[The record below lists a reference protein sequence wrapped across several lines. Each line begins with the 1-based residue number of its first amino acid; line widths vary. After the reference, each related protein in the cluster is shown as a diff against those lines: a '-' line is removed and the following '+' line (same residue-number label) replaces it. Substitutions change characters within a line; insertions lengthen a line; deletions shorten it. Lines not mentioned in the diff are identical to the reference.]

1 MVDFTVMI
9 RVLVIIPYKELEEGF
24 LKAIDACECDGVEFT
39 LAHFY
44 GTNPGDIDPASKYD
58 IVVARGM
65 TYYAMRMRYPS
76 LHIIAL
82 DTSANGLMEALDRVL
97 SEYGRDVRVGCIV
110 PEATIADEDVI
121 RRLSGFEVSI
131 REARNEKAMSAIAD
145 ELIADGYDV
154 LVGGGYLR
162 AFCEMRGIRFSGIGL
177 EDSAILRAVKE
188 AIAAARIMESE
199 RLRAGFYRTI
209 MEELPF
215 SILAVDRNMVVLSSN
230 AAADS
235 FFSRPLLGTSVSSL
249 FPEGLIEET
258 IEKDVEMESVQRLM
272 DQDVIISQRPI
283 SSIIGGAAIIS
294 IQTITHFSAVGKGRR
309 SGEGGL
315 IARYTF
321 SDILTEDMG
330 MRMLIAKAI
339 RYAQSDCNVLITG
352 ETGTGKEL
360 MIQSMH
366 NASRRQDGPFVAI
379 NCASLSPD
387 LLESELFGYVEG
399 AFTGAVKGGKA
410 GLFEL
415 AHGGT
420 IFLDEIGELPV
431 ALQAKLL
438 RVLQE
443 EEVRRVGGS
452 DVIPV
457 DVRVMCAT
465 NQDIPALVDKG
476 MFRSDLYYRINL
488 LTINM
493 PPLRKRPGDI
503 SKLFR
508 CFIEQFAS
516 EMSLSVPTIG
526 DDALSLLRSYAW
538 PGNVRELRNVAQRI
552 LILNGSRH
560 IDADAVMAV
569 DIPGQKE
576 RPAEMATDSKRKLR
590 NIDTRALYEEFVQS
604 GSTLAEFAAMV
615 GISRTTL
622 WRRFRDLS

>member
-1 MVDFTVMI
+1 
-9 RVLVIIPYKELEEGF
+9 
-24 LKAIDACECDGVEFT
+24 
-39 LAHFY
+39 
-44 GTNPGDIDPASKYD
+44 
-58 IVVARGM
+58 
-65 TYYAMRMRYPS
+65 
-76 LHIIAL
+76 
-82 DTSANGLMEALDRVL
+82 
-97 SEYGRDVRVGCIV
+97 
-110 PEATIADEDVI
+110 
-121 RRLSGFEVSI
+121 
-131 REARNEKAMSAIAD
+131 
-145 ELIADGYDV
+145 
-154 LVGGGYLR
+154 
-162 AFCEMRGIRFSGIGL
+162 
-177 EDSAILRAVKE
+177 
-188 AIAAARIMESE
+188 
-199 RLRAGFYRTI
+199 
-209 MEELPF
+209 
-215 SILAVDRNMVVLSSN
+215 
-230 AAADS
+230 
-235 FFSRPLLGTSVSSL
+235 
-249 FPEGLIEET
+249 
-258 IEKDVEMESVQRLM
+258 
-272 DQDVIISQRPI
+272 
-283 SSIIGGAAIIS
+283 
-294 IQTITHFSAVGKGRR
+294 
-309 SGEGGL
+309 
-315 IARYTF
+315 
-321 SDILTEDMG
+321 

-366 NASRRQDGPFVAI
+366 NASRRKDGPFVAI

>member
-366 NASRRQDGPFVAI
+366 NASRRKDGPFVAI

>member
-315 IARYTF
+315 IARYTY

-366 NASRRQDGPFVAI
+366 NASRRKDGPFVAI

>member
-294 IQTITHFSAVGKGRR
+294 IQTIAHFSAVGKGRR

-366 NASRRQDGPFVAI
+366 NASRRKDGPFVAI

>member
-294 IQTITHFSAVGKGRR
+294 IQTIAHFSAVGKGRR

-366 NASRRQDGPFVAI
+366 NASRRKDGPFVAI

-622 WRRFRDLS
+622 WRRFRNLS

>member
-294 IQTITHFSAVGKGRR
+294 IQTIAHFSAGGKGRR

-366 NASRRQDGPFVAI
+366 NASRRKDGPFVAI

-590 NIDTRALYEEFVQS
+590 NVDTRALYEEFVQS

>member
-294 IQTITHFSAVGKGRR
+294 IQTIAHFSAVGKGRR

-366 NASRRQDGPFVAI
+366 NASRRKDGPFVAI

-590 NIDTRALYEEFVQS
+590 NVDTRALYEEFVQS